1 MTLAA
6 GERRALAK
14 IEKNLRGSDPKLVAR
29 LSTFNRL
36 TQAEEMP
43 QRESL
48 TAPSR
53 LRRLSA
59 GARFW
64 PGRKRRTPPGSSRRT
79 GRPASGRDYRPGRDA
94 RLGRRLGPDS
104 ATDPAGTPG
113 SGVPSAPGVPS
124 GPRGTSGPSVPS
136 ASGGT
141 PGPRTPSGSG
151 TPSSPAD
158 PSGTSSTGRHFSA
171 SNLPSQGRYPHTMR
185 LNSSG
190 RRRGRSRVAA
200 ILSVA
205 MAACALGLM
214 VILFSVLNHVRPAGA
229 TPTPAT
235 TCHYVMMTGCQSAQI
250 SAHKR

>member
-59 GARFW
+59 GAGFW
-64 PGRKRRTPPGSSRRT
+64 SGRKRRTPPGQPGSSRRT
-79 GRPASGRDYRPGRDA
+79 GS
-94 RLGRRLGPDS
+94 
-104 ATDPAGTPG
+104 
-113 SGVPSAPGVPS
+113 
-124 GPRGTSGPSVPS
+124 TSGP
-136 ASGGT
+136 GT
-141 PGPRTPSGSG
+141 PAAPT
-151 TPSSPAD
+151 
-158 PSGTSSTGRHFSA
+158 GTSRHFST
-171 SNLPSQGRYPHTMR
+171 SRLPSQGRYPHTMR
-185 LNSSG
+185 LSSSG
-190 RRRGRSRVAA
+190 RLHGRSRVAA

-229 TPTPAT
+229 SPAPAT

-250 SAHKR
+250 TAHKR

>member
-14 IEKNLRGSDPKLVAR
+14 IEKRLRGSDPKLVAR

-64 PGRKRRTPPGSSRRT
+64 SGRDRRTPPGQPGSSRRT

-94 RLGRRLGPDS
+94 RLDRRS
-104 ATDPAGTPG
+104 G
-113 SGVPSAPGVPS
+113 SGS
-124 GPRGTSGPSVPS
+124 TSGP
-136 ASGGT
+136 GGT
-141 PGPRTPSGSG
+141 LGPGGILGPGTLGPGAPSRPGA
-151 TPSSPAD
+151 PAD
-158 PSGTSSTGRHFSA
+158 PTGTSSTSGNPSTSQHFGTSR
-171 SNLPSQGRYPHTMR
+171 LPSQGRYPHTMR
-185 LNSSG
+185 LSNTA
-190 RRRGRSRVAA
+190 RRPGRSRIAA

-229 TPTPAT
+229 SPAPAT

-250 SAHKR
+250 NAHKR

>member
-14 IEKNLRGSDPKLVAR
+14 IEKSLRGSDPKLVAR

-59 GARFW
+59 GAGFW
-64 PGRKRRTPPGSSRRT
+64 SGRKRRTPPGQPGSSRRT
-79 GRPASGRDYRPGRDA
+79 GRPASGRDYR
-94 RLGRRLGPDS
+94 LGRRSGPESTPGPGGTLGPGTLGPS
-104 ATDPAGTPG
+104 VPSSPGAPADPAGTP
-113 SGVPSAPGVPS
+113 S
-124 GPRGTSGPSVPS
+124 TS
-136 ASGGT
+136 
-141 PGPRTPSGSG
+141 R
-151 TPSSPAD
+151 
-158 PSGTSSTGRHFSA
+158 
-171 SNLPSQGRYPHTMR
+171 LPSQGHYPHTMR
-185 LNSSG
+185 LSSSG
-190 RRRGRSRVAA
+190 RRPGRSRIAA

-229 TPTPAT
+229 TPAPAT

-250 SAHKR
+250 TVHKR

>member
-36 TQAEEMP
+36 TRAEEMP

-48 TAPSR
+48 AAPSG

-59 GARFW
+59 GAGFW
-64 PGRKRRTPPGSSRRT
+64 PGRKRRTRPGQPGSSRRP
-79 GRPASGRDYRPGRDA
+79 GRPASGRDYRRGRDA
-94 RLGRRLGPDS
+94 RLGRGSGPRTTSDPASTLGPG
-104 ATDPAGTPG
+104 A
-113 SGVPSAPGVPS
+113 PS
-124 GPRGTSGPSVPS
+124 GPGS
-136 ASGGT
+136 T
-141 PGPRTPSGSG
+141 PGP
-151 TPSSPAD
+151 
-158 PSGTSSTGRHFSA
+158 GTSSDPGGVSSSSRHFST
-171 SNLPSQGRYPHTMR
+171 NRLPSQGHYPHTMR
-185 LNSSG
+185 LSNPG
-190 RRRGRSRVAA
+190 RRPGRSRVAA

-214 VILFSVLNHVRPAGA
+214 VFLFSVLNHVRPAGA
-229 TPTPAT
+229 SPAPAT

-250 SAHKR
+250 IAHKR

>member
-14 IEKNLRGSDPKLVAR
+14 IERSLRGSDPKLVAR

-36 TQAEEMP
+36 SQAEEMP

-48 TAPSR
+48 PAPSR

-59 GARFW
+59 GPRFW
-64 PGRKRRTPPGSSRRT
+64 SGRSRRTPPGQPGSSRRT
-79 GRPASGRDYRPGRDA
+79 GRPAADP
-94 RLGRRLGPDS
+94 
-104 ATDPAGTPG
+104 TDTP
-113 SGVPSAPGVPS
+113 STPS
-124 GPRGTSGPSVPS
+124 
-136 ASGGT
+136 
-141 PGPRTPSGSG
+141 TPSGSQH
-151 TPSSPAD
+151 
-158 PSGTSSTGRHFSA
+158 SGISR
-171 SNLPSQGRYPHTMR
+171 LPSQGRYPHTMR
-185 LNSSG
+185 LSSSS
-190 RRRGRSRVAA
+190 RRPGRSRIAA

-229 TPTPAT
+229 TPAPAT

-250 SAHKR
+250 TAHNR

>member
-29 LSTFNRL
+29 LSTFTRL

-48 TAPSR
+48 TAPGR

-59 GARFW
+59 GPGFW
-64 PGRKRRTPPGSSRRT
+64 SGRKRRTQPGQPGQPGQAGQAGQPGSSRRT
-79 GRPASGRDYRPGRDA
+79 GSQPTRGRDPRPGRDYRPGRDA
-94 RLGRRLGPDS
+94 RLGRGRKSRGDPRPDR
-104 ATDPAGTPG
+104 DL
-113 SGVPSAPGVPS
+113 
-124 GPRGTSGPSVPS
+124 
-136 ASGGT
+136 
-141 PGPRTPSGSG
+141 
-151 TPSSPAD
+151 SPAAH
-158 PSGTSSTGRHFSA
+158 PSPSPGNQSSTSR
-171 SNLPSQGRYPHTMR
+171 LPSQGRYPHTMR
-185 LNSSG
+185 LSGPG
-190 RRRGRSRVAA
+190 RRHKRSRVAA

-214 VILFSVLNHVRPAGA
+214 VVLFSVLNHVRPAGA
-229 TPTPAT
+229 SPVPAT

-250 SAHKR
+250 TAHKR

>member
-48 TAPSR
+48 TAPGG

-59 GARFW
+59 KAGFW
-64 PGRKRRTPPGSSRRT
+64 PGRKRRTPSGQPASSRRP
-79 GRPASGRDYRPGRDA
+79 GRPASGRDYRSGRDA
-94 RLGRRLGPDS
+94 RLGRGSGPRTTSDPASTPGPGAPSGPDS
-104 ATDPAGTPG
+104 
-113 SGVPSAPGVPS
+113 
-124 GPRGTSGPSVPS
+124 TSGPGTSSDPGS
-136 ASGGT
+136 T
-141 PGPRTPSGSG
+141 PGP
-151 TPSSPAD
+151 
-158 PSGTSSTGRHFSA
+158 GTSSGPGSTSSPSRHFST
-171 SNLPSQGRYPHTMR
+171 NRLPSQGHYPHTMR
-185 LNSSG
+185 LNNPG
-190 RRRGRSRVAA
+190 RRSGRSRVAA

-214 VILFSVLNHVRPAGA
+214 VVLFSVLNHVRPAGA
-229 TPTPAT
+229 SPAPAT

>member
-14 IEKNLRGSDPKLVAR
+14 IEKSLRGSDPKLVAR

-48 TAPSR
+48 PAPSR

-59 GARFW
+59 RARFW
-64 PGRKRRTPPGSSRRT
+64 SGRNQRTQPGQPRQPASSRRT
-79 GRPASGRDYRPGRDA
+79 GRPAADP
-94 RLGRRLGPDS
+94 
-104 ATDPAGTPG
+104 TDT
-113 SGVPSAPGVPS
+113 PSAPS
-124 GPRGTSGPSVPS
+124 
-136 ASGGT
+136 
-141 PGPRTPSGSG
+141 TPSGSQH
-151 TPSSPAD
+151 
-158 PSGTSSTGRHFSA
+158 SGISR
-171 SNLPSQGRYPHTMR
+171 LPSQGRYPHTMR
-185 LNSSG
+185 LSSSNG
-190 RRRGRSRVAA
+190 GPGRSRIAA

-214 VILFSVLNHVRPAGA
+214 VILFSMLNHVRPAGA
-229 TPTPAT
+229 TPAPAT

-250 SAHKR
+250 TAHKR

>member
-14 IEKNLRGSDPKLVAR
+14 IEKSLRGSDPKLVAR

-48 TAPSR
+48 AAPSR
-53 LRRLSA
+53 LRRRSA
-59 GARFW
+59 GAGFW
-64 PGRKRRTPPGSSRRT
+64 SGRNRRTPPGQ
-79 GRPASGRDYRPGRDA
+79 
-94 RLGRRLGPDS
+94 
-104 ATDPAGTPG
+104 
-113 SGVPSAPGVPS
+113 PSTS
-124 GPRGTSGPSVPS
+124 HHFGTS
-136 ASGGT
+136 
-141 PGPRTPSGSG
+141 R
-151 TPSSPAD
+151 
-158 PSGTSSTGRHFSA
+158 
-171 SNLPSQGRYPHTMR
+171 LPSQGHYPHTMR
-185 LNSSG
+185 LSSSA
-190 RRRGRSRVAA
+190 RRPGRSRIAA

-229 TPTPAT
+229 TPAPAT

-250 SAHKR
+250 TAHKR

>member
-14 IEKNLRGSDPKLVAR
+14 IEKNLRDSDPKLVAR
-29 LSTFNRL
+29 LCTFNRL

-48 TAPSR
+48 TAPSG

-59 GARFW
+59 GAGFR
-64 PGRKRRTPPGSSRRT
+64 PGRKRRTPPGQPASSRP
-79 GRPASGRDYRPGRDA
+79 GRPASGPDYRSGRDA
-94 RLGRRLGPDS
+94 RLGRG
-104 ATDPAGTPG
+104 
-113 SGVPSAPGVPS
+113 S
-124 GPRGTSGPSVPS
+124 GPRTTSDP
-136 ASGGT
+136 AST
-141 PGPRTPSGSG
+141 PGPG
-151 TPSSPAD
+151 TPSD
-158 PSGTSSTGRHFSA
+158 PGSTPGPGTPSDPGSTSSPSRHFST
-171 SNLPSQGRYPHTMR
+171 NRLPSQGHYPHTMR
-185 LNSSG
+185 LSNPG

-229 TPTPAT
+229 TPAPAT
-235 TCHYVMMTGCQSAQI
+235 TCRYVMMTGCQSAQI
-250 SAHKR
+250 IAHKR

>member
-14 IEKNLRGSDPKLVAR
+14 IEKRLRGSDPKLVAR

-64 PGRKRRTPPGSSRRT
+64 
-79 GRPASGRDYRPGRDA
+79 SGRNYRLDRDA
-94 RLGRRLGPDS
+94 RLGRDRKSRGNPRPDRDLS
-104 ATDPAGTPG
+104 PAGR
-113 SGVPSAPGVPS
+113 PSPDNQS
-124 GPRGTSGPSVPS
+124 S
-136 ASGGT
+136 A
-141 PGPRTPSGSG
+141 R
-151 TPSSPAD
+151 
-158 PSGTSSTGRHFSA
+158 R
-171 SNLPSQGRYPHTMR
+171 LPSQGRYPHTMR
-185 LNSSG
+185 LSSSG
-190 RRRGRSRVAA
+190 RRPGRPGRSRIAA

-214 VILFSVLNHVRPAGA
+214 VILFSVLNHVRPARA

-250 SAHKR
+250 TAHKR

>member
-14 IEKNLRGSDPKLVAR
+14 IEKSLRGSDPKLVAR

-48 TAPSR
+48 PAPSR

-59 GARFW
+59 GAGFW
-64 PGRKRRTPPGSSRRT
+64 SGRNRRTPPRQPGSSRRT
-79 GRPASGRDYRPGRDA
+79 GRPASGRDYRPGRNA
-94 RLGRRLGPDS
+94 RLGRRSGSGSASGPDS
-104 ATDPAGTPG
+104 
-113 SGVPSAPGVPS
+113 
-124 GPRGTSGPSVPS
+124 TSGPGPGSTSGPGGILGP
-136 ASGGT
+136 GGT
-141 PGPRTPSGSG
+141 PDSGSTLGPGGILGPGTPADPTG
-151 TPSSPAD
+151 TPSNSHHF
-158 PSGTSSTGRHFSA
+158 GTSR
-171 SNLPSQGRYPHTMR
+171 LPSQGRYPHTMR
-185 LNSSG
+185 LSSSG
-190 RRRGRSRVAA
+190 RRPGRSRIAA

-229 TPTPAT
+229 TPAPAT
-235 TCHYVMMTGCQSAQI
+235 TCHYVMMAGCRSAQI
-250 SAHKR
+250 AAHKR

>member
-14 IEKNLRGSDPKLVAR
+14 IEKSLRGSDPKLVAR

-48 TAPSR
+48 PAPSR

-59 GARFW
+59 GPRFW
-64 PGRKRRTPPGSSRRT
+64 
-79 GRPASGRDYRPGRDA
+79 SGRNYRLDRDA
-94 RLGRRLGPDS
+94 RLGRDRKSRGNPGPDRDLS
-104 ATDPAGTPG
+104 PAGR
-113 SGVPSAPGVPS
+113 PSPDNQS
-124 GPRGTSGPSVPS
+124 S
-136 ASGGT
+136 A
-141 PGPRTPSGSG
+141 R
-151 TPSSPAD
+151 
-158 PSGTSSTGRHFSA
+158 R
-171 SNLPSQGRYPHTMR
+171 LPSQGRYPHTMR
-185 LNSSG
+185 LSSSS
-190 RRRGRSRVAA
+190 RRPGRSRIAA

-205 MAACALGLM
+205 VAACALGLM

-229 TPTPAT
+229 TPAPAT

-250 SAHKR
+250 TAHKR

>member
-48 TAPSR
+48 TAPSG

-59 GARFW
+59 GAGFW
-64 PGRKRRTPPGSSRRT
+64 PGRKRRAGPGQPGSSRRP
-79 GRPASGRDYRPGRDA
+79 GRPASGRDYRRGRDA
-94 RLGRRLGPDS
+94 RLGRSSGPRTTSDPASPLGPG
-104 ATDPAGTPG
+104 A
-113 SGVPSAPGVPS
+113 PS
-124 GPRGTSGPSVPS
+124 GPGS
-136 ASGGT
+136 T
-141 PGPRTPSGSG
+141 PGP
-151 TPSSPAD
+151 
-158 PSGTSSTGRHFSA
+158 GTSSDPGSASSSSRHFST
-171 SNLPSQGRYPHTMR
+171 NRLPSQGHYPHTMR
-185 LNSSG
+185 LSNPG
-190 RRRGRSRVAA
+190 RHPGRSRVAA

-214 VILFSVLNHVRPAGA
+214 LVLFSVLNHVRPAGA
-229 TPTPAT
+229 SPAPAT

-250 SAHKR
+250 IAHKR

>member
-48 TAPSR
+48 AAPSG

-59 GARFW
+59 GAGFW
-64 PGRKRRTPPGSSRRT
+64 PGRKRRTPPGQPGSSRRP
-79 GRPASGRDYRPGRDA
+79 GRPASGRDYRRGRDA
-94 RLGRRLGPDS
+94 RLGRGSGPRTTSDPASTLGPG
-104 ATDPAGTPG
+104 A
-113 SGVPSAPGVPS
+113 PS
-124 GPRGTSGPSVPS
+124 GPGS
-136 ASGGT
+136 T
-141 PGPRTPSGSG
+141 PGP
-151 TPSSPAD
+151 
-158 PSGTSSTGRHFSA
+158 GTSSDPGGVSSSSRHFST
-171 SNLPSQGRYPHTMR
+171 NRLPSQGHYPHTMR
-185 LNSSG
+185 LSNPG
-190 RRRGRSRVAA
+190 RRPGRSRVAA

-214 VILFSVLNHVRPAGA
+214 VFLFSVLNHVRPAGA
-229 TPTPAT
+229 SPAPAT

-250 SAHKR
+250 IAHKR